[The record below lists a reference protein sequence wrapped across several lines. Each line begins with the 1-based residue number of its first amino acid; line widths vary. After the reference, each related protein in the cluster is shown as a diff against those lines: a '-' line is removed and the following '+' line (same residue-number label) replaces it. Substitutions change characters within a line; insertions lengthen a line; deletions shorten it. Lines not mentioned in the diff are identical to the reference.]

1 MEIEKRL
8 GELGYEVPN
17 VPVAAANYIGYVRV
31 GDLLFIGGNIGRING
46 VLKYRG
52 KVGDAVTLEQA
63 YDAARNCAL
72 NHLAIMKAALGSLDQ
87 VERIVKVIGY
97 VNVAPGF
104 IDMPKVVNG
113 ESDLLVQL
121 WGERG
126 EHTRAAVGVASLSQD
141 APVET
146 EVTVQVKS

>member
-8 GELGYEVPN
+8 QELGYQLPNPPVP
-17 VPVAAANYIGYVRV
+17 AANYIGSVRV
-31 GDLLFIGGNIGRING
+31 GNILFVGGNIGRING
-46 VLKYRG
+46 SFKYRG
-52 KVGDAVTLEQA
+52 KVGAAVSLEQA

-72 NHLAIMKAALGSLDQ
+72 NHLAIIKAALGDLDQ
-87 VERIVKVIGY
+87 VERIVKVLGY

-104 IDMPKVVNG
+104 DQMPKVVNG

-126 EHTRAAVGVASLSQD
+126 QHSRAAVGVASLSQD

-146 EVTVQVKS
+146 EVIVQIKN